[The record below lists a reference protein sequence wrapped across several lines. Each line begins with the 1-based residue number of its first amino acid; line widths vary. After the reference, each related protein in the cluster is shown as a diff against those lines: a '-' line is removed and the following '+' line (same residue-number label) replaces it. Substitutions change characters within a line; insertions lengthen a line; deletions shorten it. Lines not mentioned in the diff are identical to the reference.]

1 MREKHCGHAI
11 TLKQKGTKRSRDI
24 FQTGIAAHA
33 VLEDIGKAIK
43 KNPDISLQDIK
54 QIANDTAAI
63 LCSKGRAYDNIPE
76 PPMKISQ
83 ALEGMKLA
91 LKHIYA
97 NELDPEAEYEMPL
110 AFNDKWEQVPY
121 YDKTAVFRT
130 LIDYLHIYKEIDED
144 GEESTIAIVKDY
156 KTSWHITNDMLDNLQ
171 RRAQAL
177 VVYLAYPEI
186 DVLVMQVQGLRNNKT
201 IQRRIYTQPEYDTLQ
216 EWQNDI
222 SLAIKALLEPQ
233 IPNPGIN
240 CYNCPYANAC
250 QWTEEINPGDIVQ
263 KYAAF
268 LTIVKQL
275 EKDVRILTKEISAT
289 TPQGTVGYSQ
299 KERLTTQ
306 ENALL
311 TLWNVWKQQNGSVE
325 DFLVHIKLNA
335 TNAKKLIRV
344 LSQNGIDYDSLA
356 NQTITKQQYS
366 QFGISKANTT
376 VQTKDDNT
384 KTTVQK
390 ST

>member
-1 MREKHCGHAI
+1 M
-11 TLKQKGTKRSRDI
+11 
-24 FQTGIAAHA
+24 
-33 VLEDIGKAIK
+33 
-43 KNPDISLQDIK
+43 
-54 QIANDTAAI
+54 
-63 LCSKGRAYDNIPE
+63 
-76 PPMKISQ
+76 
-83 ALEGMKLA
+83 
-91 LKHIYA
+91 
-97 NELDPEAEYEMPL
+97 
-110 AFNDKWEQVPY
+110 
-121 YDKTAVFRT
+121 
-130 LIDYLHIYKEIDED
+130 
-144 GEESTIAIVKDY
+144 
-156 KTSWHITNDMLDNLQ
+156 
-171 RRAQAL
+171 
-177 VVYLAYPEI
+177 
-186 DVLVMQVQGLRNNKT
+186 
-201 IQRRIYTQPEYDTLQ
+201 
-216 EWQNDI
+216 
-222 SLAIKALLEPQ
+222 
-233 IPNPGIN
+233 
-240 CYNCPYANAC
+240 
-250 QWTEEINPGDIVQ
+250 Q

-325 DFLVHIKLNA
+325 DFLLHIKLNA

-344 LSQNGIDYDSLA
+344 LSQNGIDYESLA